1 MDYTAIVKE
10 LMLVLASLGM
20 GVSSCGCFI
29 PLTGAGEVAIGMR
42 NTNEVYIRST
52 VDGDKM
58 GKTSQAGVQLNPKVW
73 EWINKDKPDEPTSE
87 DSSGDP
93 DGDGPSGPDS
103 DSG

>member
-10 LMLVLASLGM
+10 LMLVLTSLGM
-20 GVSSCGCFI
+20 GFSSCGCII
-29 PLTGAGEVAIGMR
+29 PLEGGGRVSLGYRSES
-42 NTNEVYIRST
+42 EVYLQHT
-52 VDGDKM
+52 VDGDKQD
-58 GKTSQAGVQLNPKVW
+58 KKSSASLQLLPETW